1 MKECKRFSRLGVAI
15 FIGILSGCAT
25 FEPSLRPENLNRP
38 RLATVKSSQRGLE
51 VALEEFVTPT
61 KSMEAFDAV
70 VASYGV
76 LPLLVRVENSGTTNY
91 RLPRG
96 QIKASLGED
105 ELALLDARDAA
116 TQGAA
121 RGYAGNALGWTLAT
135 GPFALLIAPL
145 TLTASSAHTASVN
158 KKIEEQF
165 GTLELADALIRSKQ
179 TAAGFVYFK
188 LPPATWQLDTL
199 LVEVRPVDDESGEQ
213 LVYKFT
219 LPRMEI
225 PVPREM
231 QPRKSQDD

>member
-1 MKECKRFSRLGVAI
+1 MKQCQRFSRIAAI
-15 FIGILSGCAT
+15 FVGILTGCAS
-25 FEPSLRPENLNRP
+25 FEPALRPENLNQP
-38 RLATVKSSQRGLE
+38 RLPTVKSSQRGLE
-51 VALEEFVTPT
+51 VMIEEFVTPQ
-61 KSMEAFDAV
+61 KSMLAFDAV

-76 LPLLVRVENSGTTNY
+76 LPLLVRVENTGTTNY

-96 QIKASLGED
+96 HIKASLGED
-105 ELALLDARDAA
+105 ELPLLDARDAA
-116 TQGAA
+116 TQGAT

-165 GTLELADALIRSKQ
+165 GSLEFADALIRSKQ
-179 TAAGFVYFK
+179 TAVGFVYFK

-199 LVEVRPVDDESGEQ
+199 FVEVKPIDDESGEQ
-213 LVYKFT
+213 LVYKFA

-231 QPRKSQDD
+231 QPKKAQED